1 MRSVTLKFCFIIT
14 YSTDVNW
21 EPTMISYYAQQ
32 RDIVVGK
39 SHRDMD
45 NQFFTYNYVQ
55 QMPYIMKT
63 QQ

>member
-1 MRSVTLKFCFIIT
+1 
-14 YSTDVNW
+14 
-21 EPTMISYYAQQ
+21 MISYYAQQ